1 MTINGRSYPHMVET
15 VTFNSC
21 VMNWLQYANGHENS
35 IGEAI
40 LPADQNRRELLM
52 HLQAVELEELI
63 RTRGLAGS
71 KRSRTN

>member
-1 MTINGRSYPHMVET
+1 MIW
-15 VTFNSC
+15 C
-21 VMNWLQYANGHENS
+21 QYANCNENF

-40 LPADQNRRELLM
+40 LPADQKRRELLM

-71 KRSRTN
+71 KRSRAN